1 VVRRALERFGIPVLG
16 ALPLLGLSIAF
27 LTDRLGADPVEKLL
41 HETGEW
47 ALRFLILTLLV
58 TPLRRWSGWSG
69 LAPHRRTLGLYSFFY
84 ALLHFTTYL
93 VFDLGLDFG
102 FLQEDILERPYITVG
117 FTSFLILLALALTST
132 KAAMKRLK
140 RRWNTLHRAAY
151 VAATLAIVHYVWLV
165 KADLQEPLVYGAV
178 VFGLL
183 AARIPRARHQ
193 RS

>member
-1 VVRRALERFGIPVLG
+1 
-16 ALPLLGLSIAF
+16 
-27 LTDRLGADPVEKLL
+27 
-41 HETGEW
+41 
-47 ALRFLILTLLV
+47 
-58 TPLRRWSGWSG
+58 
-69 LAPHRRTLGLYSFFY
+69 
-84 ALLHFTTYL
+84 
-93 VFDLGLDFG
+93 
-102 FLQEDILERPYITVG
+102 
-117 FTSFLILLALALTST
+117 
-132 KAAMKRLK
+132 MKRLK